1 MNFSTSTI
9 WEIAPH
15 EAETKAPIRVGG
27 SVICR
32 RTGKVERSGPAS
44 RLRRKE
50 LELVSYLYENS
61 ARAVTRDELLSKVWN
76 CSMLVTRTVDQTIAS
91 LRRKLGDDCKQPKHV
106 VTVYGI
112 GYMLKDGD
120 RE

>member
-1 MNFSTSTI
+1 MNFSPSTL
-9 WEIAPH
+9 WEKVPS
-15 EAETKAPIRVGG
+15 ETVIKPPIRVGS

-32 RTGKVERSGPAS
+32 RTGKVESTGLAS

-76 CSMLVTRTVDQTIAS
+76 CSMIVTRTVDQTIAS

-112 GYMLKDGD
+112 GYMLKDG

>member
-1 MNFSTSTI
+1 MNYSSPTP
-9 WEIAPH
+9 WESPLS
-15 EAETKAPIRVGG
+15 EASTKAPIRVGG

-32 RTGKVERSGPAS
+32 RTGKVERTGPAGK
-44 RLRRKE
+44 LRRKE

-76 CSMLVTRTVDQTIAS
+76 CSMLVTRTVDQTVAS
-91 LRRKLGDDCKQPKHV
+91 LRRKLGDDCKEPKHV

-112 GYMLKDGD
+112 GYMLND
-120 RE
+120 

>member
-1 MNFSTSTI
+1 MNFPPSAI
-9 WEIAPH
+9 C
-15 EAETKAPIRVGG
+15 ETAQSETVTKSPIRVGG
-27 SVICR
+27 AVICR
-32 RTGKVERSGPAS
+32 RTGKLQRTGPAGK
-44 RLRRKE
+44 LRRKE

-91 LRRKLGDDCKQPKHV
+91 LRRKLGDDSRQPKHV

-112 GYMLKDGD
+112 GYMLKDGT
-120 RE
+120 E